1 MSDNPNYR
9 VIIVG
14 GGIIGLTTACTL
26 LKEYTSN
33 DNLQLTIIG
42 EAFSPETTGDVSA
55 GYWEPYGLNL
65 SDQRILDWGGYTYD
79 IFMEECFSTKAA
91 RAGVMKIIGYNMRS
105 EDDQEASNKNDFDN
119 PPFLQLV
126 RHYRALNNPEI
137 RTFDHLGAVTGFV
150 MSSIVTEV
158 RRYLPQLQRF
168 LERDPR
174 VKFIKKKIHSLG
186 ELKDEADV
194 VINCSGL
201 GARDLV
207 GDLTVRPAR
216 GQVSSTDYL
225 CVYSPLVFF
234 RSFEFMRHGSN
245 QCIILNR

>member
-9 VIIVG
+9 VIVIG
-14 GGIIGLTTACTL
+14 RGIIGLTTACTL

-42 EAFSPETTGDVSA
+42 ETFSPETTGDVSA
-55 GYWEPYGLNL
+55 GFWEPYGLNL
-65 SDQRILDWGGYTYD
+65 SDQRILDWAGYTYD
-79 IFMEECFSTKAA
+79 IFMDEYFSTKAA
-91 RAGVMKIIGYNMRS
+91 RAGLIKMNTYNLKSR
-105 EDDQEASNKNDFDN
+105 EGQEASNENNFDF
-119 PPFLQLV
+119 PPFLSLV
-126 RHYRALNNPEI
+126 RHYRILKDPEI
-137 RTFDHLGAVTGFV
+137 RMFDHLGPVTGYV
-150 MSSIVTEV
+150 MSSIVTEA

-174 VKFIKKKIHSLG
+174 IKFIKKKIHSLS

-207 GDLTVRPAR
+207 GDLNVRPAR

-245 QCIILNR
+245 QCIYLNR